1 MQRRSTGRVT
11 RGVVWFAA
19 VAIIVV
25 CAGPFFLP
33 IPWPRSSR
41 GDIEGR
47 AIAEIEQLSSSVNAF
62 AADFG
67 RNPPSHITL
76 WEDGTKWQSD
86 PLSRAMVRRLWP
98 RFAFD
103 VSRDLNGDG
112 DTVDEFHLSG
122 AECLVW
128 FLGGVQTQ
136 DGECIGFCHNPFDP
150 FHRSSYR
157 RTAPY
162 FGFKKHRMTDL
173 DSDGFPE
180 YTDPLT
186 DMPYLY
192 IVKEAGPYHDRDL
205 AVFPEGDTRNMQHPY
220 SFAGDSFGHY
230 QIISAGFDSEYG
242 VGGEYS
248 DRSDFT
254 GARRSEDD
262 NLTSFSNGR
271 L

>member
-1 MQRRSTGRVT
+1 MNESTAKVIKR
-11 RGVVWFAA
+11 FALLA
-19 VAIIVV
+19 GSTV
-25 CAGPFFLP
+25 CLTFAGFYLQA
-33 IPWPRSSR
+33 IPWGRSSR
-41 GDIEGR
+41 DAIEGR
-47 AIAEIEQLSSSVNAF
+47 AIAEIEQLSSSVSAF
-62 AADFG
+62 AADYG
-67 RNPPSHITL
+67 RKPLSHITL

-98 RFAFD
+98 RFVFD
-103 VSRDLNGDG
+103 VARDLNGDG
-112 DTVDEFHLSG
+112 DTVDKFHLSG

-128 FLGGVQTQ
+128 FLGGVQTRQ
-136 DGECIGFCHNPFDP
+136 GECIGFCHNPFDP

-180 YTDPLT
+180 YTDRLT

-192 IVKEAGPYHDRDL
+192 IAKEAGRYHARDL
-205 AVFPEGDTRNMQHPY
+205 AVFPEGDNRNMQHPY

-230 QIISAGFDSEYG
+230 QIISAGFDREYG

-248 DRSDFT
+248 DSSDFT
-254 GARRSEDD
+254 VERRSEDD